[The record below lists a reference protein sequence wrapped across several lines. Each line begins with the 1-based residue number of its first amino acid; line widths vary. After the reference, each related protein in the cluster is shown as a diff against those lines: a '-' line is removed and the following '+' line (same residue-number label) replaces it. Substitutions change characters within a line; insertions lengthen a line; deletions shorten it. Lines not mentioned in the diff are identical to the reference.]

1 MNIKKLLLVIP
12 AFWASLFDIVITIIY
27 QPNDYWNGNLKVA
40 NEGNPIGGLLMKNHI
55 SGIFVVSILW
65 LILII
70 ILGYYLPK
78 KISQIFLLFVLIANS
93 WGASSWIYMHHGFW
107 YVMIFM
113 LFNSI
118 LFYKIENIVN
128 RKKNNQNSLNLLQ
141 RI

>member
-40 NEGNPIGGLLMKNHI
+40 NEGNPIGELFMKNHI

-65 LILII
+65 LILIV

-78 KISQIFLLFVLIANS
+78 KISQIFLLFVLITNS

-107 YVMIFM
+107 YVIIFMIF
-113 LFNSI
+113 NSF
-118 LFYKIENIVN
+118 LFYKIEDIVN
-128 RKKNNQNSLNLLQ
+128 REKITGLKVGTEN
-141 RI
+141 

>member
-1 MNIKKLLLVIP
+1 MNKNKLLLVIP
-12 AFWASLFDIVITIIY
+12 AFWASLFDIIITIIY
-27 QPNDYWNGNLKVA
+27 QPNDYWNGNLKIA
-40 NEGNPIGGLLMKNHI
+40 NEGNPIGGLLMEIHI